1 MAEALRKQYPENYPS
16 DALSLLNTMA
26 FDGGKGVMLLGSM
39 SIRSALYA
47 GDYDAYQVVKRKG
60 DKAEA
65 LRSLAKEFQS
75 IIKAVGSTP
84 NTSIGDIKSGSI
96 EKWRVM
102 PKRYEDYNAE
112 RCKTS
117 IDVLLRDGIIT
128 PSEAKGSLALLK
140 PTLTHLE
147 FIIAKKEIRYNLVRW
162 TPAEVV
168 KGDKTLRDGAT
179 YTLEEAFDSP
189 TITKLDTIGFVQNN
203 KYTEFSMIYEFEARG
218 KVLNPD
224 NFDIKTSLE
233 EDILYFRSTGQ
244 PFKSLKR
251 EFALAK
257 FEDKPDKLKILITIL
272 NSDLGRIYS
281 IVSDIQILLILLE
294 EHHPDQASIKKMR
307 FEIDGF
313 KARMGNIYQLKPFL
327 SEEHYLLGHIESAL
341 KTPSKAQLEAIL
353 KDVNAKL
360 TDILN
365 EATAKLVR

>member
-1 MAEALRKQYPENYPS
+1 MAEALRKQYPENYPIEV
-16 DALSLLNTMA
+16 LTLLNTMA

-75 IIKAVGSTP
+75 IIKAVGNTP
-84 NTSIGDIKSGSI
+84 NTSIGDNKSGSI

-112 RCKTS
+112 RCKMS
-117 IDVLLRDGIIT
+117 VEVLLRDGIIT
-128 PSEAKGSLALLK
+128 PLEAKGSLALLK

-257 FEDKPDKLKILITIL
+257 FENKPDKLKTLITIL

-294 EHHPDQASIKKMR
+294 EHPDNFYIKKMR

-327 SEEHYLLGHIESAL
+327 SEEHYLLGRIEAAL
-341 KTPSKAQLEAIL
+341 KTPSKTQLEAIL
-353 KDVNAKL
+353 NEVATKL
-360 TDILN
+360 GAILN
-365 EATAKLVR
+365 EATAKLAK